1 MALEETPV
9 LMPILVP
16 VSVLAFPEALKLVP
30 VSLEELKLVLELEE
44 RLVGVVKPMLMLA
57 LVPVQ
62 ALTLV
67 LVPVLVRPEVLKLVL
82 E

>member
-1 MALEETPV
+1 MEETPV

-67 LVPVLVRPEVLKLVL
+67 LVPVLVCPEVLKLVL